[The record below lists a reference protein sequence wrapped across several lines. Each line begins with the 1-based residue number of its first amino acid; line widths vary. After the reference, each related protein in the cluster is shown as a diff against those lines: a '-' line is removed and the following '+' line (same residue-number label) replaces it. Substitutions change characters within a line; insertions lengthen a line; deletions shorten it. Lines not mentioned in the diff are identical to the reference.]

1 MLRVLGEKNLGALF
15 FLKRNYVYVVCNME
29 TTYETG
35 HWERHRS
42 PTMANGEYSINMF
55 LSFLSIDLGAA
66 MLAPSYS

>member
-1 MLRVLGEKNLGALF
+1 MYMLCVTW
-15 FLKRNYVYVVCNME
+15 KRQK
-29 TTYETG
+29 TG

-42 PTMANGEYSINMF
+42 PTMANGELSTNMF